1 MVADEKA
8 GWLRRK
14 GDSDVMPA
22 YVDTPAQVSPALDC
36 PTRGEETEDMDAA
49 LPESV
54 LFAQALVAS
63 FHNLGGMEVV
73 GTVPENDESWAG
85 NIWPGLAPGRQPYQ
99 TTAPFESA
107 LPTLRY
113 GGLVDCRVS
122 WAEARRLRKDA
133 RDAERPLLY
142 IAIAGITALTI
153 RVGHA
158 LAVGDWLIRTEGRN
172 VLTHGYLMYVPG
184 ERHPDRSGLEYLP
197 APVRQWKRMWMHTD
211 EEADSNAETPATTA
225 G

>member
-14 GDSDVMPA
+14 GDGDVMPA
-22 YVDTPAQVSPALDC
+22 SVDTPAKVSPALDC
-36 PTRGEETEDMDAA
+36 PTRGEETVDMDAA

-63 FHNLGGMEVV
+63 FHSLGGMEVV

-107 LPTLRY
+107 LYSSANLE
-113 GGLVDCRVS
+113 VW
-122 WAEARRLRKDA
+122 WA
-133 RDAERPLLY
+133 
-142 IAIAGITALTI
+142 
-153 RVGHA
+153 
-158 LAVGDWLIRTEGRN
+158 
-172 VLTHGYLMYVPG
+172 
-184 ERHPDRSGLEYLP
+184 SGLQSIVGGG
-197 APVRQWKRMWMHTD
+197 ATN
-211 EEADSNAETPATTA
+211 EEGGARC
-225 G
+225 